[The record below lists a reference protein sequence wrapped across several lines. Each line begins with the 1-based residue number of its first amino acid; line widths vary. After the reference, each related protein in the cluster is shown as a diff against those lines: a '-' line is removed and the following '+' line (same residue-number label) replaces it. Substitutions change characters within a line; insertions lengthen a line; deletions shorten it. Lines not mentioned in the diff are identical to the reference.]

1 MSAFEA
7 VIGQGGVVLFPSD
20 TVYGLACD
28 PTSQVAIERL
38 YALKGRPPDKA
49 AAIMFFDLEAA
60 LDALPELGPNTRR
73 ALSAL
78 MPGAVTA
85 LLPNPARRFAL
96 SARADPQ
103 TLGLRVVSVPALAG
117 VQVPVLQSSANLS
130 GGADARRL
138 SEVAPAIRA
147 GADLVIDGGELP
159 GVASTVVDLR
169 DYEQEGVWS
178 VRRLGAVDEDEL
190 ARRLGGRFRFEPG
203 TYAAMV
209 TDTLPGYAKLQAQVA
224 LAAGQGVQRILEL
237 GIGTGETAA
246 RLLEQNP
253 RAQITGVDESPAMLA
268 AAAARLGE
276 RLVAAHAALLQ
287 EPLPEG
293 RFDLVVSALA
303 VHHLDPDEKAL
314 LFSRVRE
321 RLAPDGR
328 FVLGDVVVPQSP
340 DEAVVELT
348 DGYDKPSSVA
358 EQLDWLRAAGFEAR
372 VSWTLRDLAVLV
384 ARPL

>member
-28 PTSQVAIERL
+28 PTSQTAIERL

-60 LDALPELGPNTRR
+60 LDALGELGPNTRR
-73 ALSAL
+73 ALEAL

-85 LLPNPARRFAL
+85 LLPNPAQRFAL

-169 DYEQEGVWS
+169 AYEQEGVWS

-209 TDTLPGYAKLQAQVA
+209 SDTLPGYEQLQAQVA
-224 LAAGQGVQRILEL
+224 LAAGQGAQTILEL

-253 RAQITGVDESPAMLA
+253 LAQITGVDESPAMLA

-276 RLVAAHAALLQ
+276 RLVAAHVGLLQ

-328 FVLGDVVVPQSP
+328 FVLGDVVVPESP
-340 DEAVVELT
+340 DEAVVALT

-358 EQLDWLRAAGFEAR
+358 EQLGWLRAAGFEAR

>member
-1 MSAFEA
+1 
-7 VIGQGGVVLFPSD
+7 
-20 TVYGLACD
+20 
-28 PTSQVAIERL
+28 
-38 YALKGRPPDKA
+38 
-49 AAIMFFDLEAA
+49 
-60 LDALPELGPNTRR
+60 
-73 ALSAL
+73 

-169 DYEQEGVWS
+169 AYEQEGVWS

-209 TDTLPGYAKLQAQVA
+209 SDTLPGYEQLQAQVA
-224 LAAGQGVQRILEL
+224 LAAGQGAQTIREL

-246 RLLEQNP
+246 RRLEQNP
-253 RAQITGVDESPAMLA
+253 LAQITGVDESPAMLA

-276 RLVAAHAALLQ
+276 RLVAAHVGLLQ